1 MSAKRMNPVK
11 GGVLELALPYRQ
23 GILSAGL
30 ELGQVSDFTG
40 GGCGEATN
48 KEARMTTQLRNW
60 TRAELLVA
68 FALYLRLPCGRFRE
82 ADPDIVR
89 FAHAIDRTPSALKM
103 KLWNIA
109 SLDPTM
115 SAGRRSLDNASSSD
129 RTMWDE
135 MQNDWAGFVVECKQ
149 ALMTAVPERPPSEGS
164 PEEDTP
170 DYLGQERVVEST
182 ARIGQEFF
190 RTALMS
196 AYNEQCCITGLS
208 TPALL
213 VASHI
218 VPWSVDER
226 NRVNPRNG
234 LLLSALHDRAFDA
247 GLLTVNEDMT
257 VRVSRSHGE
266 RDDGFFAAAI
276 GRYDGQP
283 IIRPEK
289 FEPDRR
295 FLQYH
300 REHIFRSG

>member
-1 MSAKRMNPVK
+1 
-11 GGVLELALPYRQ
+11 
-23 GILSAGL
+23 
-30 ELGQVSDFTG
+30 
-40 GGCGEATN
+40 
-48 KEARMTTQLRNW
+48 MTTQSRNW

-68 FALYLRLPCGRFRE
+68 FALYHRLPCGRFRE
-82 ADPDIVR
+82 ADPDIVQ
-89 FAHAIDRTPSALKM
+89 FAHAIGRTPSALKM

-129 RTMWDE
+129 RAMWGE
-135 MQNDWAGFVVECKQ
+135 MQNDWAGFAVECRQ

-164 PEEDTP
+164 LEDAP
-170 DYLGQERVVEST
+170 NYLGQERVVERT
-182 ARIGQEFF
+182 ARIGQDFF

-196 AYNEQCCITGLS
+196 AYNEQRCITGLS

-218 VPWSVDER
+218 VPWRDDER

-234 LLLSALHDRAFDA
+234 LLLSALHDKAFDA
-247 GLLTVNEDMT
+247 GLLTVNDDMT
-257 VRVSRSHGE
+257 VCVSRNHSE

-276 GRYDGQP
+276 GRYHGQP